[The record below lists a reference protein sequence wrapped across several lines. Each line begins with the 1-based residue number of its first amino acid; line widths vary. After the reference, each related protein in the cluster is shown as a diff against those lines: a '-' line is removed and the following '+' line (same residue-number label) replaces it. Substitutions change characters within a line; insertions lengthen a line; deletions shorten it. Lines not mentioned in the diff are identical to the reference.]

1 MALRNRKM
9 KIGAIFKGETMEQQN
24 KHCAAKPAR
33 TASRKPSR
41 RQFLKQSGSVMA
53 ASVVSGIALPRIYAA
68 QDNTIRL
75 ALVGCGGRGTG
86 AVADAFSAKGG
97 PVKLY
102 AMADIFEQRL
112 QSSLSNLQKDFGDK
126 LDVPPER
133 RFIGFDAYKKAIDCL
148 SPGDVVLLTTHAA
161 FRPLHFEYAV
171 EKGVNV
177 FAEKSFATDVPAVRR
192 WFKAAEASERKNLK
206 VGVGFMWRHSQARQ
220 EAIRRIHDGA
230 IGDVHTLRIYRVH
243 GPVHCP
249 SLPEN
254 VNELA
259 FQLQHPNSFTW
270 VSSGFFIDW
279 HCHNIDVAC
288 WTKGAWPVSA
298 QGFGGR
304 CYEQAGNQF
313 DHYTVE
319 YTFADGTKLLAFT
332 RGMNNCWSTY
342 SDYAHG
348 SKGSAVLMESLGEPK
363 PKIYKSHNMVPENL
377 IWEFGRPDP
386 NPYHAEWQLL
396 LDAIRHDRPHN
407 EARRAG
413 EAEVAALM
421 GRIATHTGQYLTREQ
436 VLKSDFQ
443 FVRDIG
449 NMTFETPAPIHAGR
463 DGIYP
468 APQPGITKEV

>member
-1 MALRNRKM
+1 MILCNGKM
-9 KIGAIFKGETMEQQN
+9 GIQTIFKGEVMEQQN
-24 KHCAAKPAR
+24 KHNISSK
-33 TASRKPSR
+33 SSR
-41 RQFLKQSGSVMA
+41 RQFLKRSGRLFAGSA
-53 ASVVSGIALPRIYAA
+53 VSGIALPRIYAA
-68 QDNTIRL
+68 QDDTIRL

-97 PVKLY
+97 MVKLY
-102 AMADIFEQRL
+102 AMADLFEPRL
-112 QSSLSNLQKDFGDK
+112 QSSLSNLKKDFADK

-148 SPGDVVLLTTHAA
+148 STGDVVLLTTHAA

-171 EKGVNV
+171 KKGVNV
-177 FAEKSFATDVPAVRR
+177 FAEKSFATDSPAVRR
-192 WFKAAEASERKNLK
+192 WLKAAEVSEKKNLK
-206 VGVGFMWRHSQARQ
+206 VGVGFMWRHSAARQ
-220 EAIRRIHDGA
+220 ETINRIHDGA

-249 SLPEN
+249 PLPEN

-288 WTKGAWPVSA
+288 WAKGAWPVSA

-319 YTFADGTKLLAFT
+319 YTFADGTKLFAFT

-348 SKGSAVLMESLGEPK
+348 SKGSAVLMETLGEPK
-363 PKIYKSHNMVPENL
+363 PKIYKGHNMVPENL
-377 IWEFGRPDP
+377 VWEFGRNDP
-386 NPYHAEWQLL
+386 NPYRVEWQLL
-396 LDAIRHDRPHN
+396 LDAIRQDKSHN

-421 GRIATHTGQYLTREQ
+421 GRMATHTGQYLTWDQ
-436 VLKSDFQ
+436 VLKSNYQ
-443 FVRDIG
+443 FVEDIDS
-449 NMTFETPAPIHAGR
+449 MTFETEPPIHAGPG
-463 DGIYP
+463 GIYP
-468 APQPGITKEV
+468 APEPGITKEI

>member
-1 MALRNRKM
+1 M
-9 KIGAIFKGETMEQQN
+9 KQQN
-24 KHCAAKPAR
+24 KHY
-33 TASRKPSR
+33 TSRSAQATSGKPSR
-41 RQFLKQSGSVMA
+41 RQFLKQSGSVVA

-97 PVKLY
+97 PVKLC

-112 QSSLSNLQKDFGDK
+112 QSSLSNLQKDFADK

-171 EKGVNV
+171 KKGINV
-177 FAEKSFATDVPAVRR
+177 FAEKSFATDAPAVRR

-206 VGVGFMWRHSQARQ
+206 VGVGFMWRHSAARQ
-220 EAIRRIHDGA
+220 ETIRRIHDVA

-249 SLPEN
+249 PLPEN

-348 SKGSAVLMESLGEPK
+348 SNGSAVLMESLGEPK

-396 LDAIRHDRPHN
+396 LDAIRQDKPHN

-421 GRIATHTGQYLTREQ
+421 GRMATHTGQYLTREQ

-443 FVRDIG
+443 FVRDID
-449 NMTFETPAPIHAGR
+449 NMTFETPAPIHAGQE
-463 DGIYP
+463 GIYP